1 MLCDVDTL
9 LIESR
14 PGDDLECELDDLK
27 EEHSAKAT
35 EEVSL
40 FEAAL
45 ADT

>member
-1 MLCDVDTL
+1 MLCDVETP

-27 EEHSAKAT
+27 EERSAMAT
-35 EEVSL
+35 AEVSP
-40 FEAAL
+40 FDAAL